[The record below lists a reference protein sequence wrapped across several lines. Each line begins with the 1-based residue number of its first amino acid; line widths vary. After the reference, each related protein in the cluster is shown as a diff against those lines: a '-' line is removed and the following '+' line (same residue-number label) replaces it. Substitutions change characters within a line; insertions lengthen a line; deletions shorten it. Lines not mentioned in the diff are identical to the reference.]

1 MQTILAGS
9 PDFPICVCKLN
20 TMCMHAEH
28 DVHLSKC
35 LAGCVS
41 SVFLFLCIRRYT
53 VEHIRA
59 MFTDKP
65 RSQKTLESDLTTDL
79 FWKKSLLLQPRL
91 FPLVMGMFPLREIK
105 PIKKY
110 RQRNTDCLEDEDRE
124 ITRERQRDRENE
136 RERGVERGRCIERNR
151 CHLWA
156 SCGILFVFML

>member
-1 MQTILAGS
+1 MVCIVVQESRGSTLLRSNNTNLMNKPIRITGYVDQADVLEPYMQRAY
-9 PDFPICVCKLN
+9 KLG
-20 TMCMHAEH
+20 TE
-28 DVHLSKC
+28 
-35 LAGCVS
+35 G
-41 SVFLFLCIRRYT
+41 IY
-53 VEHIRA
+53 EGIY
-59 MFTDKP
+59 
-65 RSQKTLESDLTTDL
+65 Q
-79 FWKKSLLLQPRL
+79 
-91 FPLVMGMFPLREIK
+91 EIK